1 MLKADPNKLNTFLCL
16 LSLGW
21 CAAQCC
27 RATARNRLD
36 QALAYFVRRLPL
48 VETPTTIQLPR
59 KETTVMAKDNQ
70 NQGEGDRKSARR
82 YNESTEKFVESK
94 KGKKAMDKD
103 PLPTAEDKKAAKD
116 AEKKGLDRAREKDP
130 QVVRDYRNSEH

>member
-1 MLKADPNKLNTFLCL
+1 
-16 LSLGW
+16 
-21 CAAQCC
+21 
-27 RATARNRLD
+27 
-36 QALAYFVRRLPL
+36 
-48 VETPTTIQLPR
+48 
-59 KETTVMAKDNQ
+59 MAKDNQ

-82 YNESTEKFVESK
+82 YNERTEKFVESK

-103 PLPTAEDKKAAKD
+103 PLPTAEDKQAAKD